1 MDSIKYIPIG
11 TIHTQYQQTANMPIQ
26 AALAQNSLLAVAE
39 IDAPFVEGLTGLEAF
54 SHIILVYHF
63 HKAGP
68 AAMRQKPFLDDQ
80 EHGLFAIRS
89 PHRPNPIGISI
100 VEIVRIE
107 DNRVYFNHAD
117 MLDGTPLLD
126 IKPFVRVFDHRDE
139 ASLGWLENWFSR
151 LPKAT
156 DSE

>member
-1 MDSIKYIPIG
+1 
-11 TIHTQYQQTANMPIQ
+11 
-26 AALAQNSLLAVAE
+26 
-39 IDAPFVEGLTGLEAF
+39 VEL
-54 SHIILVYHF
+54 
-63 HKAGP
+63 
-68 AAMRQKPFLDDQ
+68 
-80 EHGLFAIRS
+80 
-89 PHRPNPIGISI
+89 
-100 VEIVRIE
+100 VRIE